1 MGRGAVPRSLPSPAH
16 GISLLSLIYNTF
28 RATAPAAE
36 LGSEPARSGWWRC
49 HSQPPDS
56 MPTFRD
62 VAQLFGE
69 AIAAGDDAAAFELLT
84 PEAQALYTPE
94 SLKAAVATMTAGS
107 PGGIQEVQVMEEGI
121 VEEWPE
127 KQPGD
132 VASVYV
138 ALTGAGFAE
147 AVTVIIVQR
156 NDNLLI
162 RHLDWG
168 RP

>member
-1 MGRGAVPRSLPSPAH
+1 MT
-16 GISLLSLIYNTF
+16 TF
-28 RATAPAAE
+28 K
-36 LGSEPARSGWWRC
+36 
-49 HSQPPDS
+49 
-56 MPTFRD
+56 D
-62 VAQLFGE
+62 VAQHFGE
-69 AIAAGDDAAAFELLT
+69 AIAAGNDAAAFELLT
-84 PEAQALYTPE
+84 PEAQAVYTPE
-94 SLKAAVATMTAGS
+94 CLRAAVATMTSGA

-121 VEEWPE
+121 VEDWPA

-138 ALTGAGFAE
+138 ALTGDGFAE

>member
-1 MGRGAVPRSLPSPAH
+1 
-16 GISLLSLIYNTF
+16 
-28 RATAPAAE
+28 
-36 LGSEPARSGWWRC
+36 
-49 HSQPPDS
+49 

-69 AIAAGDDAAAFELLT
+69 AIAAGDERAAIELLT
-84 PEAQALYTPE
+84 PEARALYTPE

-107 PGGIQEVQVMEEGI
+107 PGGIQDVQVMEEGI

-156 NDNLLI
+156 DDNLFI